1 MLPAIDPFCSIR
13 QENTKIDKIKANKIV
28 WLFEVYIS
36 INLYFLDNRMP
47 RHDNANKTRASAINI
62 IISQYR
68 NVFDSAIIHCNC

>member
-1 MLPAIDPFCSIR
+1 
-13 QENTKIDKIKANKIV
+13 V

-47 RHDNANKTRASAINI
+47 RHDNANKTRASAIKI

-68 NVFDSAIIHCNC
+68 NMFDSAIIHCNC